1 MERWDRGC
9 LSAAQAEL
17 VAGWLGAPELV
28 EDLSW
33 GLTDTKVLKVRV
45 GGLTRIVKAAGPDN
59 HHLHREITAHATY
72 TRPLLAAGLAPLML
86 HSSRSAN
93 VLVLEY
99 LDGDLVEDTAK
110 ELDRGLHRQAGKLL
124 SMLHAEDHRMDDQYE
139 ARATQK
145 ALSWLDRHHRIDP
158 RLERDARRHLMD
170 YSPSPVRV
178 VPTHGDWHP
187 RNWISHEGRL
197 KAIDFGRFDFRPA
210 ASDFCR
216 LSAQQWQKDPALE
229 SAFLD
234 GYGGDPRAQHPW
246 RIEVLREAVGT
257 AVWAFH
263 VGDTAFEAQGHRML
277 GQALQNFPAGKPR
290 G

>member
-1 MERWDRGC
+1 MKGWDRGC
-9 LSAAQAEL
+9 LSAPQAEL
-17 VAGWLGAPELV
+17 VARWLGPPELI

-33 GLTDTKVLKVRV
+33 GLTDTKVLKVHA
-45 GGLTRIVKAAGPDN
+45 GGLARIVKAAGREN
-59 HHLHREITAHATY
+59 HHIHREITAHASY
-72 TRPLLAAGLAPLML
+72 TRPLLAAGCAPLML
-86 HSSRSAN
+86 HSSRSAR
-93 VLVLEY
+93 VMVLEY
-99 LDGDLVEDTAK
+99 LDGDLLEGTAK
-110 ELDRGLHRQAGKLL
+110 ELDGGLHRQAGQLL
-124 SMLHAEDHRMDDQYE
+124 SMLHAEEHRVDDQYE
-139 ARATQK
+139 DRVTKK

-158 RLERDARRHLMD
+158 RLERDARRHLLD

-216 LSAQQWQKDPALE
+216 LSMQQWQKDPALE

-234 GYGGDPRAQHPW
+234 GYGKDPRAQDPW
-246 RIEVLREAVGT
+246 RIELLREAVGT
-257 AVWAFH
+257 AVWAFL

-277 GQALQNFPAGKPR
+277 GEALQNF
-290 G
+290 